1 MSDNEFAAEVDRNY
15 DFFQRTLGQVS
26 AEALRAIRLAP
37 PSTDLRVFRRCQ
49 SCRAGRRKIC
59 RPALFDP
66 IGRPFPSQ
74 PWRLYEWLKSGGGT
88 MAAVW
93 CFQSLCFRRRSRTTP
108 IRSEVVDALIDTG
121 ATGTGVRPDIAA
133 KLHVR
138 GRGRRLVSTANG
150 DMLVPEFRLR
160 LGFYPGFFNS
170 QASASSATMPTILDF
185 GVNAH
190 ALREGFAYAL
200 LIGMDILSKCDFSM
214 DRSGSCSL
222 AFG

>member
-1 MSDNEFAAEVDRNY
+1 MAEVRWRHD
-15 DFFQRTLGQVS
+15 
-26 AEALRAIRLAP
+26 
-37 PSTDLRVFRRCQ
+37 
-49 SCRAGRRKIC
+49 GRR
-59 RPALFDP
+59 LVLP
-66 IGRPFPSQ
+66 IAVLPSQ
-74 PWRLYEWLKSGGGT
+74 VADNAHQ
-88 MAAVW
+88 M
-93 CFQSLCFRRRSRTTP
+93 
-108 IRSEVVDALIDTG
+108 EVVDALIDTG

-160 LGFYPGFFNS
+160 LGFYPGFFDS